1 MLGCGFLATQYARGN
16 ACVLSFIPTSLTQY
30 LLFLGVYMVCWLYL
44 VIGIVFEVAGTMA
57 MKFSEGLTKV
67 VPSVLMFLC
76 YAICF
81 VFITLALK
89 KIELSV
95 AYTIW
100 AGVGTT
106 IIALIGIF
114 YFGEQATAIKLA
126 SIGLVIAGVV
136 GLKFSAS

>member
-1 MLGCGFLATQYARGN
+1 MI
-16 ACVLSFIPTSLTQY
+16 S
-30 LLFLGVYMVCWLYL
+30 WLYL
-44 VIGIVFEVAGTMA
+44 LSAILFEVAGTMS
-57 MKFSEGLTKV
+57 MKFSEGLTKLI
-67 VPSVLMFLC
+67 PSVFIFIF
-76 YAICF
+76 YAISF